1 LEGVEPLVEGVALG
15 LPGLRLSASASY
27 SATAEALG
35 LSLSQIEL
43 ANSFASVIEGDANP
57 RAFAVSDRLP

>member
-1 LEGVEPLVEGVALG
+1 MEGVEPLVEGVALG

-27 SATAEALG
+27 SATAEALR
-35 LSLSQIEL
+35 LSQIEL
-43 ANSFASVIEGDANP
+43 ANSFASVIEGDANL

>member
-1 LEGVEPLVEGVALG
+1 MEPLVEGVALG

-35 LSLSQIEL
+35 LSQIEL
-43 ANSFASVIEGDANP
+43 ANSFASVIEGDANL